1 MKLFRLRAARLPSE
15 PPSFGTWLFERVAQ
29 TPEIAE
35 LPFARLEQIC
45 SNAGSL
51 MCGAVFAEPEA
62 FRGRLTLDAETQR
75 EALLLARRTAD
86 GFQASLADRQ
96 HAVLT
101 WPWDHLATRVA
112 WQATQSG
119 TVDSASIGRRLQ
131 SIGGAYGLMHRE
143 QLAAVLTLWQDV
155 TAGLDTVKEPLDLGL
170 MGRQM
175 LAGYEASQL
184 AG

>member
-1 MKLFRLRAARLPSE
+1 VKLFRRRPPAPPPE
-15 PPSFGTWLFERVAQ
+15 PPTFGKWLFERVAQ
-29 TPEIAE
+29 TPEIGD

-51 MCGAVFAEPEA
+51 LCGAVFAEPEA
-62 FRGRLTLDAETQR
+62 FRGRLTLDVETQR

-86 GFQASLADRQ
+86 GFQASLKDRQ

-112 WQATQSG
+112 WQAKQSG
-119 TVDSASIGRRLQ
+119 TVDAAVIGRRLQ
-131 SIGGAYGLMHRE
+131 AIGGAYALMHRE

-155 TAGLDTVKEPLDLGL
+155 AAGLGTTKEPVDLGA

-175 LAGYEASQL
+175 LAGYEASKI